1 MININESKREI
12 QFIPDKT
19 DKEHPPERSF
29 PLLSGYVC
37 PFCRKVL
44 VAYFQGRMLSEQD
57 VEYYKKESR
66 YVIGSV
72 PGGHY
77 LKLENHEDY
86 SYYGSS
92 ERCSWE
98 AFFKRG
104 IVENLRLFVERHE
117 LSRMLIQPLSERIGS
132 IPGFCV
138 VEDVCGRDREVL
150 LFSEDELFGDLQ
162 EKEGFDAYWKAKEK
176 MGEYF
181 QRLLRNLIAEGGS
194 VRR

>member
-1 MININESKREI
+1 MIKIDKEKKEI
-12 QFIPDKT
+12 HFIPD
-19 DKEHPPERSF
+19 DVSKEHPPERSF
-29 PLLSGYVC
+29 ALLSGYVC
-37 PFCRKVL
+37 PFCKKIL
-44 VAYFQGRMLSEQD
+44 AAYFQGHLSEQD

-176 MGEYF
+176 MGEY
-181 QRLLRNLIAEGGS
+181 LLRLARKEAGENDTTFAF
-194 VRR
+194 

>member
-37 PFCRKVL
+37 LFCRKVL
-44 VAYFQGRMLSEQD
+44 VAYFQGRMSEAD
-57 VEYYKKESR
+57 IEYYQSQKPHYR
-66 YVIGSV
+66 IGAV
-72 PGGHY
+72 AGGHY
-77 LKLENHEDY
+77 IKLENHQGY
-86 SYYGSS
+86 SYGNC
-92 ERCSWE
+92 EDRCSWE
-98 AFFKRG
+98 EFTRRG
-104 IVENLRLFVERHE
+104 IVENLRLFVQRHE
-117 LSRMLIQPLSERIGS
+117 LSSMLIQPLSEKIGS

-138 VEDVCGRDREVL
+138 VEDVCDKDREIL
-150 LFSEDELFGDLQ
+150 LFSEDELFGDLR

>member
-1 MININESKREI
+1 MIRIDKEKKEI
-12 QFIPDKT
+12 HFVPD
-19 DKEHPPERSF
+19 DVSKEHPPERSF
-29 PLLSGYVC
+29 ALLSGYVC
-37 PFCRKVL
+37 PFCKKIL
-44 VAYFQGRMLSEQD
+44 AAYFQGHLSEQD
-57 VEYYKKESR
+57 VEYYREESR

-117 LSRMLIQPLSERIGS
+117 LSQEMVRLLAERVKM
-132 IPGFCV
+132 IPCFCV
-138 VEDVCGRDREVL
+138 LRDVCGRDKEML
-150 LFSEDELFGDLQ
+150 LFSEDELLKELR
-162 EKEGFDAYWKAKEK
+162 EKEGFEAYWNAKENLK
-176 MGEYF
+176 DYLWELIRQEQKVGGE
-181 QRLLRNLIAEGGS
+181 
-194 VRR
+194 